1 MTKNEIIRKAAADAG
16 ISIKLEQK
24 AVEAFLCALSDNLQR
39 EDEVILPD
47 FGRFVVQQYAEHR
60 IVHPK
65 TGEPMVIPATKRVRF
80 KAFGNISYYSQKYRL

>member
-1 MTKNEIIRKAAADAG
+1 MQVSPSSWSRKPWR
-16 ISIKLEQK
+16 
-24 AVEAFLCALSDNLQR
+24 LSSVPYQTACKR

-65 TGEPMVIPATKRVRF
+65 TGEPMVIPATERVRF